1 MARKPRAV
9 ARVAA
14 ATRTRSSPSFCW
26 TMASWIKEAVQEMAK
41 AAVPFKKN
49 DCDSFLRR
57 PSDEGAEAFTC
68 DERHSPRPHEQPS
81 DFRGWFKLSLGSG
94 SEGSSESAQRRN
106 SEVSSSASFLIHG
119 ALEKSSKGAVNET
132 TAVSIIRSRRSS
144 CPVLSCDKSK
154 Q

>member
-1 MARKPRAV
+1 
-9 ARVAA
+9 
-14 ATRTRSSPSFCW
+14 
-26 TMASWIKEAVQEMAK
+26 MAK